1 MSPTVVVADD
11 DPDIRALVELA
22 VVRAGHTVLASV
34 ADGVAALSA
43 ASLHRPDLLILDVS
57 MPKMSGLQVCE
68 QLRANP
74 ATAGLRVLILSA
86 DAQHTAVQA
95 GLDAGAGAYL
105 PKPFSLRELRAQI
118 TELLSGTPS

>member
-22 VVRAGHTVLASV
+22 VGRSGHTVLASV
-34 ADGVAALSA
+34 ADGVAALAA

-68 QLRANP
+68 QLRAEP

-95 GLDAGAGAYL
+95 GLDAGADAYL

-118 TELLSGTPS
+118 AQLLSPTPP

>member
-74 ATAGLRVLILSA
+74 PR
-86 DAQHTAVQA
+86 QA
-95 GLDAGAGAYL
+95 
-105 PKPFSLRELRAQI
+105 
-118 TELLSGTPS
+118 